1 MFATI
6 HPAVVHFP
14 IALLLLGSVCA
25 LLYLYGPRRAELLVL
40 TWAPLFLGWLATGAA
55 ILTGLLAQSGLPP
68 NPPYRDVLNQHIG
81 SGMALA
87 VVYAALLYRAY
98 LQRARAASRKAAKKT
113 VMRAERAPKPP
124 ELLDDPQARLWV
136 TLLLATGILLVIA
149 SGWNGGQ
156 LVYEWGVN
164 VR

>member
-1 MFATI
+1 MFATL

-40 TWAPLFLGWLATGAA
+40 TWVPLFLGWLATGAA

-68 NPPYRDVLNQHIG
+68 DPPYRDVLNQHIG
-81 SGMALA
+81 SGMALTVLYA
-87 VVYAALLYRAY
+87 VLLYRAY
-98 LQRARAASRKAAKKT
+98 LQRARAASSKAAKNAK
-113 VMRAERAPKPP
+113 RAPVSP
-124 ELLDDPQARLWV
+124 ELLDDPRARLWV
-136 TLLLATGILLVIA
+136 TLLLAAGMLLVIA

>member
-1 MFATI
+1 MFATL

-14 IALLLLGSVCA
+14 IALLLVGSAAA

-40 TWAPLFLGWLATGAA
+40 AWVMLFLGWLGSAAA

-68 NPPYRDVLNQHIG
+68 QAPYRGVLNRHIG

-87 VVYAALLYRAY
+87 VVYAILLYQGW
-98 LQRARAASRKAAKKT
+98 LSRARATSAGSGKKSR
-113 VMRAERAPKPP
+113 RAPRPSQ
-124 ELLDDPQARLWV
+124 LLDDPRARLWV
-136 TLLLATGILLVIA
+136 TLLLVAGMLLAAA
-149 SGWNGGQ
+149 SGWNGGR

-164 VR
+164 VK

>member
-1 MFATI
+1 MFATL

-40 TWAPLFLGWLATGAA
+40 TWVPLFLGWLATGAA

-68 NPPYRDVLNQHIG
+68 DPPYRHVLNQHIG

-87 VVYAALLYRAY
+87 VLYAVLLYRAY
-98 LQRARAASRKAAKKT
+98 LQRARASSSKAGKNAARNAKH
-113 VMRAERAPKPP
+113 APGSP
-124 ELLDDPQARLWV
+124 ELLDDPRARLWV
-136 TLLLATGILLVIA
+136 TLLLAAGMLLVIA